1 MPGEFQ
7 KRFGAGRRRRI
18 SAGIRAVMTG
28 CSGGTGFAVPR
39 RWTSGS
45 GSSRRTPRTVTRAVN
60 LSEGGMRAELDGLFA
75 PGDRIEC
82 ALHVAVDFI
91 RTDKRGPGM
100 F

>member
-1 MPGEFQ
+1 MQRRDGFRCSTALDI
-7 KRFGAGRRRRI
+7 RFRKLSPDAAKPI
-18 SAGIRAVMTG
+18 
-28 CSGGTGFAVPR
+28 
-39 RWTSGS
+39 
-45 GSSRRTPRTVTRAVN
+45 RTPRTVTRAVN